1 MSAMYQ
7 PPGAGLGYEVIDRGI
22 THASGSRTVALTCLP
37 AVTGAVNSGSPIG
50 GRDGDTAV
58 YLRSLDTRT
67 PRRICFFRFS
77 KMQNYHLLDDP
88 EATPFTIDSEGDC
101 IYHLTRGE
109 APDSVKLTRVNFQSL
124 SIYETASSLPA
135 DYELADN
142 GACAGNSFYFF
153 ALKDGIYYLARA
165 PFDGGEVNVIAPV
178 DGVPVSITATRQ
190 TVYFTAQANIPA
202 GLDQFRR
209 ALNPVSLYAYAF
221 ADEKITR
228 METPSLFGHI
238 AGCGGVLIIPA
249 MAGGLYFPSAGVLAS
264 DYIIDRVSLSHDGK
278 YFVFTTPDDDI
289 IYAGSVATGRAR
301 ALNRH
306 KSARGLGWHNQ
317 PSCAFTGD
325 RRWVVYGSNYTN
337 VPQVYAAYVPNNF
350 LESLD

>member
-1 MSAMYQ
+1 MYQ

-22 THASGSRTVALTCLP
+22 TFDASGSRTVALTCLP
-37 AVTGAVNSGSPIG
+37 AVTGAVNSGSPVG

-58 YLRSLDTRT
+58 YLRSPDTRT

-88 EATPFTIDSEGDC
+88 GAAPFAIDSEDDC

-109 APDSVKLTRVNFQSL
+109 APDAVNLARINFQDL
-124 SIYETASSLPA
+124 SVYETTSSLPA
-135 DYELADN
+135 EYALTDN
-142 GACAGNSFYFF
+142 GACAGNGFYFF

-165 PFDGGEVNVIAPV
+165 PLSGGEAGILGPA
-178 DGVPVSITATRQ
+178 DGVPVSVAVTRQ
-190 TVYFTAQANIPA
+190 AVYFTTQPNVPE

-209 ALNPVSLYAYAF
+209 AKNPVSLYVYTF
-221 ADEKITR
+221 AGQAIARLD
-228 METPSLFGHI
+228 TPPLYGHI
-238 AGCGGVLIIPA
+238 AGCRGVLCIPA
-249 MAGGLYFPSAGVLAS
+249 MAGGLYFPSAGVFAAE
-264 DYIIDRVSLSHDGK
+264 YVIDRVSLSHDGK
-278 YFVFTTPDDDI
+278 YFVFTTPDDDL

-306 KSARGLGWHNQ
+306 KSARGAGWHNQ

-337 VPQVYAAYVPNNF
+337 VPQAYAAYVPNNF
-350 LESLD
+350 LEDLD